1 MVNKMLAKYN
11 KKHVSM
17 ILVIVMCVV
26 SIVIPSQTAFAAN
39 SEIIIGNEKV
49 ELKSIGDNSVLI
61 KSENGIGT
69 IEIIKDNAEYRE
81 VLVNSKE
88 DGNIKFIYDK
98 NKGSVYSTKTGNQI
112 KVSNDNLTLNSSV
125 PNKVKVGDKKTK
137 YISYY
142 EIKRAVGATGTIASI
157 AGFIV
162 SFFPGASAAL
172 VGVIITRLGGI
183 TGLISLVSKGSKD
196 HGIKITSVYFIRR
209 VTKNGKVYKFG
220 DWKLQSITT
229 Y

>member
-49 ELKSIGDNSVLI
+49 ELKSIGYNSVLI

-69 IEIIKDNAEYRE
+69 IEIIKDDAEYRE

-125 PNKVKVGDKKTK
+125 PNKVKVGDKKQNI
-137 YISYY
+137 Y
-142 EIKRAVGATGTIASI
+142 
-157 AGFIV
+157 
-162 SFFPGASAAL
+162 
-172 VGVIITRLGGI
+172 
-183 TGLISLVSKGSKD
+183 LIMK
-196 HGIKITSVYFIRR
+196 
-209 VTKNGKVYKFG
+209 
-220 DWKLQSITT
+220 
-229 Y
+229 